1 MPPTQITSWKM
12 ELPWSLAS
20 SAEWATESAT
30 AVMGSLGAVVVV
42 ALGFVLAEAEAEAEE
57 GFRRVM
63 VGVWATGQSERV
75 SEGGAEG
82 RGQRAEN
89 RAAGKGLPPPPR
101 AENARRTAYKTA
113 TPEMTTVAQSQPL
126 LSACRTLF

>member
-30 AVMGSLGAVVVV
+30 AVMGSLGAVVV
-42 ALGFVLAEAEAEAEE
+42 ALGLVLAEAEAEAEE

-63 VGVWATGQSERV
+63 VGVGVGVVGVGDGTERV
-75 SEGGAEG
+75 SE
-82 RGQRAEN
+82 
-89 RAAGKGLPPPPR
+89 
-101 AENARRTAYKTA
+101 
-113 TPEMTTVAQSQPL
+113 
-126 LSACRTLF
+126 